1 MAAPLEKTRTPGVYK
16 RGSRYVVPYRI
27 NGKQRWE
34 TFSTESEARRAKAAR
49 QTDIDRGEFVERS
62 RVTLHE
68 YAREWV
74 ERYQG
79 RGKRGFREETRTEY
93 RRLLE
98 QRILPAFPERRRLTE
113 IAPVEI
119 AQWAG
124 RLAEEIESDRTIRN
138 ILTPLRACLATAV
151 REGILRTNP
160 ARDIDLPA
168 RVRIDDDDEGPVK
181 AMTTRELSALLTI
194 IPTRWQPLFQLL
206 ACTGLRIS
214 ETLALEWR
222 HVQLNG
228 SDPCVRVRQ
237 RFVRGKIG
245 PPKSRYGRRDVPI
258 PHTLI
263 QSLRQRTARS
273 VWISDTDPVFAGR
286 GGVRLDADN
295 LRSRILAPAAE
306 EANMSWVGFHAFRH
320 TCASML
326 FAQGR
331 NAVQVQRWLG
341 HHSPAFTLAT
351 YVHLLDGDLGGP
363 LQVGLK
369 RNIVVASGTRSGL
382 KVTVIDRDAAALTL

>member
-16 RGSRYVVPYRI
+16 RGSRYVVPYRV

-34 TFSTESEARRAKAAR
+34 TFSTEGEARRAKAAR
-49 QTDIDRGEFVERS
+49 QTDIERGEFVERS

-79 RGKRGFREETRTEY
+79 RGRRGFREETRAEY

-113 IAPVEI
+113 ITPVEI
-119 AQWAG
+119 AEWIG

-181 AMTTRELSALLTI
+181 AMTTGELSTLLAL
-194 IPTRWQPLFQLL
+194 IPVGWQPLFQLL

-222 HVQLNG
+222 HVQLDG
-228 SDPCVRVRQ
+228 SEPCVRVRQ
-237 RFVRGKIG
+237 RLVRGKIG
-245 PPKSRYGRRDVPI
+245 APKSRYGRRDVPI
-258 PHTLI
+258 PHTVVQL
-263 QSLRQRTARS
+263 LRQHRVGTE
-273 VWISDTDPVFAGR
+273 WIDDTDPVFAGR

-295 LRSRILAPAAE
+295 LRSRVLALAAE
-306 EANMSWVGFHAFRH
+306 EADVSWVGFHAFRH

-351 YVHLLDGDLGGP
+351 YVHLLDGDLGGALDLPTP
-363 LQVGLK
+363 LDIPYQGGDIRVQ
-369 RNIVVASGTRSGL
+369 T
-382 KVTVIDRDAAALTL
+382 ALP